1 LQQIKY
7 YVAKSSN
14 PCFHFPQRFCFRS
27 KWNYRWNCYDAKT
40 GETVVGANVVIQG
53 TSVGAPTDMDG
64 NFTIP
69 NVKPGTYN
77 LTISF
82 VTYKAH
88 TIPDVIVEGGKISSI
103 QVQMQ
108 EDVSEL
114 QEVVITGTRQINND
128 ISLISA
134 IKESKLVVSGIS
146 AQQISMSQDRDAAQV
161 VRRVPGVTLQDNRFV
176 VVRGLS
182 SRYSNVLLNGVIAPS
197 TETDVRAFSF
207 DIVPSGLIDRMMIYK
222 SGSAELP
229 ADFAGSVIQIDTK
242 SVPEENFLNI
252 SLGGG
257 YRFNTTFTERS
268 SQQRSKTEWLGF
280 DNGFRALPQGA
291 PSNYSQLGF
300 DVNKIEAESEKFQN
314 TWAIENINVKPDMR
328 FSADLGRNFSI
339 GSVTINTIN
348 SLNYSNT
355 NQYNEIEF
363 NRYFNYTDDFASED
377 FFNYKDDV
385 FTNNVRLGALS
396 NWTFCYSDKSKIEF
410 KSLYNRIGTTQTTI
424 REGDNNFRQQHYR
437 NYSSRYIGKEI
448 YSGQLE
454 GKHDLTPDR
463 SKISWILGYTSAN
476 RSEPDWKR
484 LVTARQINATEE
496 TPHMV
501 VVPSSTSA
509 SNAARFY
516 QDLNEYNATNRLD
529 FELKLKNP
537 TKFNESFVFK
547 TGYWLEYKSRS
558 FDARSIGHIA
568 RDGFDPAV
576 GNLPFDQIFDP
587 SNVAY
592 RGGHIISENT
602 NVTDSYDA
610 TNVLAA
616 GYTTINMP
624 LSENIRVIAG
634 VRVEHNIQK
643 LETPQGPGAASVN
656 NPVTSILPSVNIS
669 YNINTTSLFRLA
681 YSKTV
686 NRPEFRELAPFSFYD
701 FDNQADVLGNPN
713 LTIANIQN
721 VDLRWEKYPT
731 PAEFLSAGVFF
742 KHFDNP
748 IETNIDNGTD
758 NPVFLFNN
766 ADKAISYGAEV
777 EIRKSLAYTS
787 SSRFLNNTS
796 VVFNAAYIVSQ
807 IDLVNDGTLQEKE
820 SRPMQGQSPYIINA
834 GLFYDDT
841 EKGIQA
847 NIQYNIFGKRIAF
860 VGLPGQPSW
869 WEMPRHALDLTVS
882 KRLSHR
888 ADIRFGVSDLL
899 NSRSYVRED
908 ANLDNDVTEASTNKI
923 VRSTCNGQYVTLGV
937 SLKF

>member
-1 LQQIKY
+1 MLRSLLTLAI
-7 YVAKSSN
+7 VFIS
-14 PCFHFPQRFCFRS
+14 FCALAQ
-27 KWNYRWNCYDAKT
+27 NGTIAGTVTDAKT

-53 TSVGAPTDMDG
+53 TSVGSPTDIDG
-64 NFTIP
+64 KFSIP

-77 LTISF
+77 LTITF

-88 TIPDVIVEGGKISSI
+88 TVPDVIVEGGKISTI

-114 QEVVITGTRQINND
+114 QEVVITGTREINND
-128 ISLISA
+128 LSLISA

-182 SRYSNVLLNGVIAPS
+182 SRYSNVLLNGVLAPS

-207 DIVPSGLIDRMMIYK
+207 DIVPSGLIDRMLIYK

-229 ADFAGSVIQIDTK
+229 GDFAGSVIQVDTK
-242 SVPEENFLNI
+242 SVPDENFFNI
-252 SLGGG
+252 SVGGG
-257 YRFNTTFTERS
+257 YRFNTTFTDRQT
-268 SQQRSKTEWLGF
+268 QQRSNTEFLGF
-280 DNGFRALPQGA
+280 DNGFRSLPDGA

-300 DVNKIEAESEKFQN
+300 DVNRIEAESRKFQN
-314 TWAIENINVKPDMR
+314 TWALENISVKPDVRM
-328 FSADLGRNFSI
+328 SADLGRSFSI
-339 GSVTINTIN
+339 GSITVNTVN

-355 NQYNEIEF
+355 NQFNEIEF
-363 NRYFNYTDDFASED
+363 NRYFNYADDFTSET
-377 FFNYKDDV
+377 FFNYNDDV
-385 FTNNVRLGALS
+385 FTNNVRIGVLS
-396 NWTFCYSDKSKIEF
+396 NWTIRYGEKSRIEF
-410 KSLYNRIGTTQTTI
+410 KNLYNRIGTTQTTI
-424 REGDNNFRQQHYR
+424 REGDNNFREQHYR
-437 NYSSRYIGKEI
+437 NYSSRYIGREI

-454 GKHDLTPDR
+454 GKHELRQDR
-463 SKISWILGYTSAN
+463 SKISWIVGYTSAN

-484 LVTARQINATEE
+484 LVTARQIGATEE
-496 TPHMV
+496 TPFMV

-516 QDLNEYNATNRLD
+516 QDLNEFNATNRVD
-529 FELKLKNP
+529 FELKFNNP
-537 TKFNESFVFK
+537 TSFNEAFVFK
-547 TGYWLEYKSRS
+547 TGYWFEYKART

-568 RDGFDPAV
+568 RDGFDPAI
-576 GNLPFDQIFDP
+576 GNLPYDQIFDP
-587 SNVAY
+587 SNVAF

-610 TNVLAA
+610 TNVLGAA
-616 GYTTINMP
+616 YTTLNMP
-624 LSENIRVIAG
+624 LSEKIRVIPG

-643 LETPQGPGAASVN
+643 LETPVGPGAASVN
-656 NPVTSILPSVNIS
+656 NPVTSILPSVNLS
-669 YNINTTSLFRLA
+669 YNLNTTSLLRLA

-731 PAEFLSAGVFF
+731 PAEFLSAGLFF

-766 ADKAISYGAEV
+766 ADKAISYGAEI

-787 SSRFLNNTS
+787 SSRLLNNTS

-807 IDLVNDGTLQEKE
+807 INLVNDGTLQEVE

-834 GLFYDDT
+834 GLFYDDE

-847 NIQYNIFGKRIAF
+847 NVQYNIFGKRIAF

-869 WEMPRHALDLTVS
+869 WEMPRHALDITFS
-882 KRLSHR
+882 KRITQR
-888 ADIRFGVSDLL
+888 ADIRFGISDVL
-899 NSRSYVRED
+899 NSRSYIRED
-908 ANLDNDVTEASTNKI
+908 ANLDNDVTDASTNKI
-923 VRSTCNGQYVTLGV
+923 VRSTRNGQYVTVGV
-937 SLKF
+937 ALKF